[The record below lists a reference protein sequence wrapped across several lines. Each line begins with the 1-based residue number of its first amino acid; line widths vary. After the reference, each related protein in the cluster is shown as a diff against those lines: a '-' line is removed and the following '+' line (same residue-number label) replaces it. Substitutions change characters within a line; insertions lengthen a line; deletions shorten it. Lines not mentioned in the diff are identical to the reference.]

1 MNIQEKQV
9 VVDDL
14 LTTYYD
20 SGSSQKP
27 ILLFLHGWGSN
38 STLWFRAV
46 EQLEQ
51 AGYRLVFLDLPGFGK
66 TQTPVTAFTLDLY
79 LKFVD
84 AFTQKLGIQEC
95 VLIGHSFGGKLSAH
109 IAAQKTHVALRG
121 IVLVDAS
128 GLPHASIFTKL
139 KARAAHMVKPLFAP
153 PFMHD
158 ARTTLL
164 RLFGS
169 DDYVAEPK
177 LRQTFINIIQEHVT
191 LDLPRISVPTLIVW
205 GSNDTNEY
213 SPPED
218 ATRYHKSISGSE
230 LCILEGASH
239 YSFLDKPDEFQKRV
253 LLFVRKSYG
262 KI

>member
-9 VVDDL
+9 VINDL

-20 SGSSQKP
+20 SGLSQKP
-27 ILLFLHGWGSN
+27 VLLFLHGWGSN
-38 STLWFRAV
+38 STFWFRAV
-46 EQLEQ
+46 EQLEH
-51 AGYRLVFLDLPGFGK
+51 AGYRLLFLDLPGFGK

-79 LKFVD
+79 MKFVD
-84 AFTQKLGIQEC
+84 SFVQKLKIHEC
-95 VLIGHSFGGKLSAH
+95 VLIGHSFGGKLTVR
-109 IAAQKTHVALRG
+109 IASHKIQTLLRG

-128 GLPHASIFTKL
+128 GLPHASVFTKL
-139 KARAAHMVKPLFAP
+139 KARAAHLVKPLFTP

-158 ARTTLL
+158 ARTALL

-205 GSNDTNEY
+205 GAQDTNEY

-218 ATRYHKSISGSE
+218 ADRYHEGISGSE
-230 LCILEGASH
+230 LCMLDGASH
-239 YSFLDKPDEFQKRV
+239 YSFLDKPDEFQKRT
-253 LLFVRKSYG
+253 LLFIQKLYG
-262 KI
+262 KN